1 MSEALDKI
9 IEMMEEL
16 LSEYS
21 YQDKQLNKM
30 HAVLIVLEYGYNSLR
45 QQLSGAE
52 CSVSELLELS
62 SSSPVSLDDHVESVE
77 TVIND
82 ITSCIDDSESTLEA
96 IKSTIHPC
104 GEGDWELI
112 VDEDYSVG
120 GGDDCPGDWVE
131 VTDSGRRFCG
141 GGTVGSST
149 EPFFCDSAMFT
160 VGREYSKVCGRIVGY
175 GSGLNAA
182 FVSAL
187 PIAELNNNNI
197 EAPYVDGISLTH
209 GAENSR
215 THIWTFAMSITDD
228 AIGDFFSNFTI
239 SLSLLP

>member
-1 MSEALDKI
+1 MDITAAVSEALDEI

-52 CSVSELLELS
+52 CSMSELLALS

-112 VDEDYSVG
+112 VDENYSME

-131 VTDSGRRFCG
+131 VTDSGRQFCG

-149 EPFFCDSAMFT
+149 ELFFCDSAMFT

-175 GSGLNAA
+175 GSGLNTA

-187 PIAELNNNNI
+187 PISELNNDNI
-197 EAPYVDGISLTH
+197 EAPYVDGVSMTH
-209 GAENSR
+209 GAENS
-215 THIWTFAMSITDD
+215 
-228 AIGDFFSNFTI
+228 
-239 SLSLLP
+239 